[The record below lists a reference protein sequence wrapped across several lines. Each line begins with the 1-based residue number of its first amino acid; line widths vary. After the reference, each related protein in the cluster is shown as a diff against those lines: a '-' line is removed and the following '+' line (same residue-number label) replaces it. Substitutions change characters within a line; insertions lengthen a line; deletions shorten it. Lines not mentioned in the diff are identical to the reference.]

1 MAEPGAEKEHQTT
14 GPIGVSNST
23 DQAETLATEEY
34 EQVDHGDSKETTTLE
49 NIGKT
54 RPALQQSKSYATTTS
69 VLSGATESSIETEK
83 KPWYKNLNPM
93 KWGAAPPVPQ
103 ERRVS
108 REYMAG
114 FLSLMTFQ
122 WMAPLMTV

>member
-1 MAEPGAEKEHQTT
+1 MADPGKEREYKTT
-14 GPIGVSNST
+14 DPIGASNST
-23 DQAETLATEEY
+23 NRAEPLATEE
-34 EQVDHGDSKETTTLE
+34 EVDPGDSKEAATLE
-49 NIGKT
+49 NIVKT

-69 VLSGATESSIETEK
+69 VVSGATESSTEPQQ

-93 KWGAAPPVPQ
+93 KWGAPPSVPQ
-103 ERRVS
+103 ERGVS